1 MKLNAIIIDNDRP
14 AIEELEDALAS
25 AGLAGRVESYTGA
38 AAGIQAIREK
48 RPDIVLLDI
57 QMPGLS
63 GLKAAAELRQTASE
77 CAIVFV
83 TAYAEHAVEAFGLA
97 AFDYLLKP
105 VDPERLRQTL
115 ERIWERERHKAEPG
129 AERTHIRLFG
139 SLRVAGA
146 GGQVRWRTAKS
157 SELFA
162 YLYLNQEVAQDRII
176 DDLFLDGKTDN
187 AKAYLHTSM
196 YQLRKS
202 LAAAGLSEQL
212 TIRYDKQSYRLDA
225 INLYSDIERFE
236 QIADS
241 SSPDKDALFKAV
253 ASYGGG
259 LLEGMNNLWLAER
272 RERSRRQF
280 IAMATRLVELLQA
293 EGGWRQA
300 LEIVQRLHLHD
311 PLNDSLALHAA
322 RLYVELGQRRLADDY
337 IQRYLKRYHDE
348 LGTASQRVEE
358 EYRRLLE

>member
-1 MKLNAIIIDNDRP
+1 MKLNAIIIDDDRP

-25 AGLAGRVESYTGA
+25 AGLVGRVEGYTRA
-38 AAGIQAIREK
+38 AAGIQAVK
-48 RPDIVLLDI
+48 AARPDIVLLDI
-57 QMPGLS
+57 QMPGLN
-63 GLKAAAELRQTASE
+63 GLEAARELRQAAPR
-77 CAIVFV
+77 CAVVFV

-115 ERIWERERHKAEPG
+115 ERIWERKQPKEEPG
-129 AERTHIRLFG
+129 AARTDIRLFG
-139 SLRVAGA
+139 SLRVAGP
-146 GGQVRWRTAKS
+146 GGQVKWRTFKS

-162 YLYLNQEVAQDRII
+162 YLYLNREVAQERII
-176 DDLFLDGKTDN
+176 DDLFMDGKTDN
-187 AKAYLHTSM
+187 AKAYLHTSI

-212 TIRYDKQSYRLDA
+212 AISHDKQSYRLESL
-225 INLYSDIERFE
+225 NLNSDIERFE
-236 QIADS
+236 QIAGS
-241 SSPDKDALFKAV
+241 AAADKEALFKAV
-253 ASYGGG
+253 GFYGGG
-259 LLEGMNNLWLAER
+259 LLEGMNNLWLVER

-280 IAMATRLVELLQA
+280 ITMAARLVELLQA

-311 PLNDSLALHAA
+311 PLNDSLALHVA
-322 RLYVELGQRRLADDY
+322 RLYIELGQRRLADDY

-348 LGTASQRVEE
+348 LGTESQRVAE
-358 EYRRLLE
+358 EYKRLSE

>member
-1 MKLNAIIIDNDRP
+1 MKLNAIIIDDDRP

-25 AGLAGRVESYTGA
+25 AGLVGRVEGYTRS
-38 AAGIQAIREK
+38 AAGIQAIKET

-63 GLKAAAELRQTASE
+63 GLEAARELRQTASG
-77 CAIVFV
+77 CAVVFV
-83 TAYAEHAVEAFGLA
+83 TAYAEHAVEAFGVA

-115 ERIWERERHKAEPG
+115 KRIWERKSPKAEPG
-129 AERTHIRLFG
+129 AERTDIRLFG
-139 SLRVAGA
+139 SLRVAGP
-146 GGQVRWRTAKS
+146 GGQVRWRTAKG

-162 YLYLNQEVAQDRII
+162 YLYLNREATQDRII
-176 DDLFLDGKTDN
+176 DDLFLDGRTDN
-187 AKAYLHTSM
+187 AKSYLHTSI

-202 LAAAGLSEQL
+202 LAAAGLGEQL
-212 TIRYDKQSYRLDA
+212 TIRYDQQSYRLES
-225 INLYSDIERFE
+225 INLNSDIERFE

-241 SSPDKDALFKAV
+241 SSPGKEALFKAV
-253 ASYGGG
+253 GYYGGG
-259 LLEGMNNLWLAER
+259 LLEGINNLWLAER

-280 IAMATRLVELLQA
+280 IAMASRLVELLQA
-293 EGGWRQA
+293 EGGRRQA

-311 PLNDSLALHAA
+311 PLNDSLALHVA
-322 RLYVELGQRRLADDY
+322 RLYIELGQRRLADDY
-337 IQRYLKRYHDE
+337 IQRYLQRYHDE
-348 LGTASQRVEE
+348 LGTESQRVAE

>member
-1 MKLNAIIIDNDRP
+1 MKLNAIIVDDDRP

-25 AGLAGRVESYTGA
+25 AGLAGRVESYTRA
-38 AAGIQAIREK
+38 AAAIQAMKES

-63 GLKAAAELRQTASE
+63 GLEAARELRQTASG
-77 CAIVFV
+77 CAVVFV
-83 TAYAEHAVEAFGLA
+83 TAHAEHAVEAFGLA

-115 ERIWERERHKAEPG
+115 ERIWERKQPKTEPG
-129 AERTHIRLFG
+129 AERTDIRLFG
-139 SLRVAGA
+139 SLRVAGPS
-146 GGQVRWRTAKS
+146 GQVKWRTFKS

-162 YLYLNQEVAQDRII
+162 YLYLNREVSQDRII
-176 DDLFLDGKTDN
+176 DDLFLDGRTDN
-187 AKAYLHTSM
+187 TKAYLHTSM

-212 TIRYDKQSYRLDA
+212 KISFDKQSYRLES
-225 INLYSDIERFE
+225 INLNSDIEHFE

-241 SSPDKDALFKAV
+241 SSPGKEALFKAV
-253 ASYGGG
+253 NLYGGG
-259 LLEGMNNLWLAER
+259 LLEGMNSLWLAER

-280 IAMATRLVELLQA
+280 IAMAARLVELLQS
-293 EGGWRQA
+293 ERGWRQA
-300 LEIVQRLHLHD
+300 LEIVLRLHLHD
-311 PLNDSLALHAA
+311 PLNDSLALHVA
-322 RLYVELGQRRLADDY
+322 RLYVELGQRRLADEY
-337 IQRYLKRYHDE
+337 IQRYLKRYYDE
-348 LGTASQRVEE
+348 LGTESLGVAE